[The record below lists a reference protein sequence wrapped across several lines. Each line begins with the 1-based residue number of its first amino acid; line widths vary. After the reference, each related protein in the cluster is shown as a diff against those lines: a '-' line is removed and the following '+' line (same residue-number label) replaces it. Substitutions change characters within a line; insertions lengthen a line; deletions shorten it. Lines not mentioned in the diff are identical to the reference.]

1 MFGAI
6 IKELYYVSTAMVLIF
21 TALEFAHPG
30 IVLAYININHVLL
43 FWLVL
48 VIVLI
53 VKPNKTYER

>member
-1 MFGAI
+1 MSRTI
-6 IKELYYVSTAMVLIF
+6 IKELYYASTAAVLIF

-53 VKPNKTYER
+53 VKPNKIHER